1 METILAIPIGLL
13 FGFVLQK
20 AGAASPQKI
29 IEMLRLKDFHLMK
42 TILLGIGLSSL
53 FLFAMMALGIVDNS
67 NLSVKTAYIGV
78 IIGGAIM
85 GSGWAIAGFCPGT
98 GIVAAG
104 AGRKDALFFILGGLT
119 GAFIFTLVYGLL
131 ESTFIFDKIGGGK
144 ATLAATNSEKY
155 TTLISSIP
163 AIVVAGGIAIVFIFI
178 AWKLPESTK
187 KENQQIIPA
196 DG

>member
-1 METILAIPIGLL
+1 MEITLAILIGLL

-20 AGAASPQKI
+20 AGAANPQRI
-29 IEMLRLKDFHLMK
+29 IDMLHLKDFHLMK

-53 FLFAMMALGIVDNS
+53 LLFTMMALGIMDNS

-85 GSGWAIAGFCPGT
+85 GTGWAIAGFCPGT

-104 AGRKDALFFILGGLT
+104 AGRKDALSFILGGLV

-131 ESTFIFDKIGGGK
+131 TSTFIFNKIGGGK
-144 ATLAATNSEKY
+144 ATLAATNPEKY

-163 AIVVAGGIAIVFIFI
+163 SVLVAGCIAIVFIFI
-178 AWKLPESTK
+178 AWKLPENTEK
-187 KENQQIIPA
+187 KI
-196 DG
+196 